1 MKVFELFEDAYSAKE
16 LSSNDPAEVA
26 KILKKECSTFVNA
39 YANTS
44 RLIMRG
50 IRELKGTPVHF
61 AQAQIRP
68 DRKPIFMPTEHHD
81 LINKAMIELGLKA
94 HRGNSIFCTRS
105 RLTAA
110 NWGDVYTIFPTDGW
124 VGTVFQ
130 KVKHNYVFDKVY
142 EAADNILEKNKNN
155 FRNAVAEMSEV
166 LSDLKPY
173 SFSSQGDLEIVIREG
188 YEDILITGKKYYALS
203 LDSSGDP
210 TPETNDVFGILG
222 I

>member
-1 MKVFELFEDAYSAKE
+1 MKVIELFEDAYLAKE
-16 LSSNDPAEVA
+16 LSTHDPAEVA

-50 IRELKGTPVHF
+50 IKELKGTPIHF
-61 AQAQIRP
+61 AEAKIRP
-68 DRKPIFMPTEHHD
+68 DRKPIFMPSGYHE
-81 LINKAMIELGLKA
+81 LINAAMINLGLKA

-105 RLTAA
+105 RLTASD
-110 NWGDVYTIFPTDGW
+110 WGDVYVIFPTNGW

-130 KVKHNYVFDKVY
+130 KVKHGYVFDLIHD
-142 EAADNILEKNKNN
+142 EADDILRKN
-155 FRNAVAEMSEV
+155 RNDYNKAVEQMSEV

-173 SFSSQGDLEIVIREG
+173 SFSSQGDLEIVIRED
-188 YEDILITGKKYYALS
+188 YDDILITGKKYYALS

-210 TPETNDVFGILG
+210 TPETNDVFGMLG